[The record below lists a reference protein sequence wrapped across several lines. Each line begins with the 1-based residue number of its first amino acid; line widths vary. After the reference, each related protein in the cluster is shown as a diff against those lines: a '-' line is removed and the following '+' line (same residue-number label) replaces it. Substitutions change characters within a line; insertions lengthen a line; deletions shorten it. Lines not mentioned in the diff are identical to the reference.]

1 MADETRANYPDL
13 IKLEMTDGTL
23 RKKKT
28 RMNTS
33 LNREREDNQKNES
46 RNVQNS
52 TDRTTNVGKFS
63 REKG

>member
-33 LNREREDNQKNES
+33 LNREREKTISKTRVEMFKTRLTERQM
-46 RNVQNS
+46 
-52 TDRTTNVGKFS
+52 
-63 REKG
+63 